1 MRMRRKKNLVPR
13 MERCA
18 AYQVKEPE
26 AMRGRWKDLYP
37 QAEEIWVE
45 IGCGKGSFTAETAR
59 QNPQALLI
67 AVERVADAMVMAMEK
82 AQALELKNVFF
93 ICADAARLGD
103 IFAPGETDRI
113 FLNFSDPWPSK
124 RHCRRRLTHAG
135 FLLSYRQALR
145 DGGEIHF
152 KTDNRPLFDFS
163 LTQFPAAGYTVS
175 QVTNDLHAN
184 GVQGVMTD
192 YEAKF
197 SAEGVPINRC
207 VAAKGPLPDPFV
219 MPEDV
224 SLIPFGYVEGT
235 KYGR

>member
-113 FLNFSDPWPSK
+113 FLNFSDPWPK
-124 RHCRRRLTHAG
+124 DRHAKRRLTSTHFLAMYEE
-135 FLLSYRQALR
+135 LLS
-145 DGGEIHF
+145 DGGQVEF
-152 KTDNRPLFDFS
+152 KTDNRSLFDFS
-163 LTQFPAAGYTVS
+163 LAELELKGWELLACTY
-175 QVTNDLHAN
+175 DLHADPALN
-184 GVQGVMTD
+184 EGNIMTE
-192 YEAKF
+192 YEQRF
-197 SAEGVPINRC
+197 SEEGVPIC
-207 VAAKGPLPDPFV
+207 
-219 MPEDV
+219 
-224 SLIPFGYVEGT
+224 
-235 KYGR
+235 KYIARPGR

>member
-1 MRMRRKKNLVPR
+1 
-13 MERCA
+13 
-18 AYQVKEPE
+18 
-26 AMRGRWKDLYP
+26 MRGRWRTLYP
-37 QAEEIWVE
+37 EAKEVWIE
-45 IGCGKGSFTAETAR
+45 IGCGKGTFTAETAR
-59 QNPQALLI
+59 RNPNILLI

-82 AQALELKNVFF
+82 AAALELNNVFF
-93 ICADAARLGD
+93 ICADAAKLGE
-103 IFAPGETDRI
+103 IFAPGEADRI

-135 FLLSYRQALR
+135 FLLSYREVLR
-145 DGGEIHF
+145 DGGQIHF

-163 LTQFPAAGYTVS
+163 LTQFPAAGYRLS
-175 QVTNDLHAN
+175 EVTNDLHAD

-197 SAEGVPINRC
+197 HAEGVPINRC
-207 VAAKGPLPDPFV
+207 VAAKSALPDPFV
-219 MPEDV
+219 LPEDV

>member
-45 IGCGKGSFTAETAR
+45 IGCGKG
-59 QNPQALLI
+59 
-67 AVERVADAMVMAMEK
+67 K

>member
-45 IGCGKGSFTAETAR
+45 IGCGKGTFTAETAR

-135 FLLSYRQALR
+135 APSS
-145 DGGEIHF
+145 IS
-152 KTDNRPLFDFS
+152 PS
-163 LTQFPAAGYTVS
+163 PSSPPPATP
-175 QVTNDLHAN
+175 
-184 GVQGVMTD
+184 
-192 YEAKF
+192 
-197 SAEGVPINRC
+197 SAR
-207 VAAKGPLPDPFV
+207 
-219 MPEDV
+219 
-224 SLIPFGYVEGT
+224 
-235 KYGR
+235 

>member
-113 FLNFSDPWPSK
+113 FLNFSDPWPK
-124 RHCRRRLTHAG
+124 KGHTKRRLTYRA
-135 FLLSYRQALR
+135 FLDKYKVMMKKGSSVC
-145 DGGEIHF
+145 F
-152 KTDNRPLFDFS
+152 KTDNDELFDFS
-163 LTQFPAAGYTVS
+163 LGEFEECGFALTE
-175 QVTNDLHAN
+175 VTRDLHNSEYEKDNIRTEFEQKFAD
-184 GVQGVMTD
+184 QGIPIKRVVAVMQ
-192 YEAKF
+192 
-197 SAEGVPINRC
+197 
-207 VAAKGPLPDPFV
+207 
-219 MPEDV
+219 
-224 SLIPFGYVEGT
+224 
-235 KYGR
+235 